1 MYFKTITGLA
11 LALSA
16 SVAWAVNSPINGSV
30 QANCSIYTTTP
41 GQYGNP
47 SPWKLST
54 TSADGGVEAIIRVDI
69 AAADYYKT
77 KFTHPNS
84 FSSSPTLTDGVAWTG
99 STTVSSHSVSG
110 MSAYEAAK
118 VVVNNTTTFN
128 MTLAGSTW
136 FKVASTASYG
146 SADNTALPA
155 GNYVAMA
162 VVECIAK

>member
-1 MYFKTITGLA
+1 MIKKLTSLMFL
-11 LALSA
+11 LSA
-16 SVAWAVNSPINGSV
+16 TCAWAVNSPINGLV

-54 TSADGGVEAIIRVDI
+54 ASADGGADAIIRVDI
-69 AAADYYKT
+69 AAADYYYT

-84 FSSSPTLTDGVAWTG
+84 FSSAPSLTDGVTWVG
-99 STTVSSHSVSG
+99 STVVSSHSVAA

-118 VVVNNTTTFN
+118 IVVSNTTKYN

-155 GNYVAMA
+155 GNYTAMIVA
-162 VVECIAK
+162 ECIAK

>member
-11 LALSA
+11 FALSA
-16 SVAWAVNSPINGSV
+16 SAALAVNSPINGLV

-41 GQYGNP
+41 GAYGNP

-54 TSADGGVEAIIRVDI
+54 ASADGGVDTIIRVDI

-84 FSSSPTLTDGVAWTG
+84 FSSSPSLTDGVAWTG
-99 STTVSSHSVSG
+99 STVVSSHSVAG

-118 VVVNNTTTFN
+118 VVVNNTTEFN

-155 GNYVAMA
+155 GNYTAMIVA
-162 VVECIAK
+162 ECIAK

>member
-1 MYFKTITGLA
+1 MIKKLTSLIFL
-11 LALSA
+11 LSA
-16 SVAWAVNSPINGSV
+16 TCAWAVNSPINGLV

-54 TSADGGVEAIIRVDI
+54 ASADGGVDAIIRVDI
-69 AAADYYKT
+69 AAADYYYT

-84 FSSSPTLTDGVAWTG
+84 FSSSPSLTDGVTWTG
-99 STTVSSHSVSG
+99 STVVSSHSVAG

-118 VVVNNTTTFN
+118 VVVSNTTKYT

-155 GNYVAMA
+155 GNYTAMIVA
-162 VVECIAK
+162 ECIAK

>member
-1 MYFKTITGLA
+1 MIKKITPILF
-11 LALSA
+11 LLSA
-16 SVAWAVNSPINGSV
+16 TCAWAVNSPINGLV

-54 TSADGGVEAIIRVDI
+54 TPADGGVEAIIRVDI
-69 AAADYYKT
+69 AAANYYNT

-84 FSSSPTLTDGVAWTG
+84 FSSSPTLVDAIAWTG
-99 STTVSSHSVSG
+99 STKVSSHSVSG

-128 MTLAGSTW
+128 MVLAGSTW

-146 SADNTALPA
+146 STKALPA
-155 GNYVAMA
+155 GNYTAMIVA
-162 VVECIAK
+162 ECIAK

>member
-11 LALSA
+11 FALSA
-16 SVAWAVNSPINGSV
+16 SVAWAVNTPINGSV

-41 GQYGNP
+41 GEYGNP

-84 FSSSPTLTDGVAWTG
+84 FSSAPTLNDAVAWTG
-99 STTVSSHSVSG
+99 STTVCSHSVSC

-118 VVVNNTTTFN
+118 VAVHNTTTIN
-128 MTLAGSTW
+128 VTLAGAAW
-136 FKVASTASYG
+136 VKVASTSTYA
-146 SADNTALPA
+146 ATQAL
-155 GNYVAMA
+155 
-162 VVECIAK
+162 